1 MLLLKTTFH
10 LRNDLQWDDV
20 YNKCIFPWINGSENK
35 TTRQKN
41 YAGLLRVL
49 PRNLNFSEKKE
60 NTFSFGGDSLSYST
74 FSFKKE
80 DYLGFDFIYSNLNR
94 KWNVRIVLKRNAKYV
109 YCCVSVSCEVMQKNG
124 IPDISKP
131 RIIDYLLNYQDGTGD
146 NGIDIKNDAHF
157 ISNVDSQSAINILN
171 GKGKNKLPI
180 VYLSCHERHALRPKD
195 VAKSLY
201 GIAHVYAE
209 RDKYLSERIALD
221 VKTRFPR
228 GGEIAI
234 CYPTHAPLI
243 INRKDDATWDKKPE
257 ILTQD
262 IFRKILRQNIAT
274 KAEFSWDDYQAAY
287 TAYLRE
293 IAEKE
298 RQSIAISKATNEELQ
313 AKLQETDLRYR
324 KQLDDIE
331 KERNALKQ
339 EQDAFVA
346 AFDDENKELKSNIER
361 LQKEVKELKQ
371 QLLDEKNARE
381 AAESNIKAL
390 KLKTGP
396 SFALNVPSEPEKYDD
411 EYVNHIICA
420 LKMALPKGKGKNAS
434 NKQRNLDV
442 WQAILD
448 ANPDAVKRYDQYCS
462 EKDELVALAKRE
474 ELKTP
479 KGQRL
484 LKKFNLVFSKKQN
497 NHGDIGYEKDDRYKA
512 AESSSGS
519 DSGSGGENGASAFE
533 RALFCSHK

>member
-10 LRNDLQWDDV
+10 LRSDLQWDDV

-49 PRNLNFSEKKE
+49 PRNINFKDKVE
-60 NTFSFGGDSLSYST
+60 NSFSFGGDSLSYSA

-80 DYLGFDFIYSNLNR
+80 DYLGFDFVYLNLSR
-94 KWNVRIVLKRNAKYV
+94 KWNVRIVLKRNTKYV
-109 YCCVSVSCEVMQKNG
+109 YCCVSVSCEVEQKAG
-124 IPDISKP
+124 IPSISKP
-131 RIIDYLLNYQDGTGD
+131 RIIDYLLKFQDGTGD
-146 NGIDIKNDAHF
+146 NGIDITNEAHFVNDA
-157 ISNVDSQSAINILN
+157 DSHDAINILK
-171 GKGKNKLPI
+171 GKGRNKLPI
-180 VYLSCHERHALRPKD
+180 VYLSCYEHHALRPKE
-195 VAKSLY
+195 VARSLY

-209 RDKYLSERIALD
+209 RDKHLSERIALE

-234 CYPTHAPLI
+234 CYPTHTPLI
-243 INRKDDATWDKKPE
+243 INRKDDVTWNKKPE
-257 ILTQD
+257 VLTQD

-293 IAEKE
+293 AAEKE
-298 RQSIAISKATNEELQ
+298 RRSIEISKASNEELQ
-313 AKLQETDLRYR
+313 AKLQETDQRYR

-346 AFDDENKELKSNIER
+346 TFDDENKELRLNIES
-361 LQKEVKELKQ
+361 LQNEVKELKQ
-371 QLLDEKNARE
+371 QLLDEQNARN
-381 AAESNIKAL
+381 AAENNIKAL
-390 KLKTGP
+390 KQKAGP
-396 SFALNVPSEPEKYDD
+396 SFALNIPEESEKYDD

-420 LKMALPKGKGKNAS
+420 LKMALSNGKGKNAS

-448 ANPDAVKRYDQYCS
+448 ANPEAIKKYEQYC
-462 EKDELVALAKRE
+462 EDKDEIIALAKQE
-474 ELKTP
+474 GLKSP
-479 KGQRL
+479 KGQKL
-484 LKKFNLVFSKKQN
+484 MKKFNLEFLKKGN
-497 NHGDIGYEKDDRYKA
+497 NHGKICYLNDDRYIA
-512 AESSSGS
+512 TESSSGS
-519 DSGSGGENGASAFE
+519 DSKSGGENGAAAFE

>member
-10 LRNDLQWDDV
+10 LRSDLQWDDV
-20 YNKCIFPWINGSENK
+20 YNKCVYPWINGSENRS
-35 TTRQKN
+35 TRQKN

-49 PRNLNFSEKKE
+49 PRNINFKGKAE
-60 NTFSFGGDSLSYST
+60 NSFSFGGDSLSYST

-94 KWNVRIVLKRNAKYV
+94 KWNVRIVFKRNAKYV
-109 YCCVSVSCEVMQKNG
+109 YCCVSVSCEVLQKNS

-131 RIIDYLLNYQDGTGD
+131 KIIDYLLKFQDGTGD
-146 NGIDIKNDAHF
+146 NGIDITNEAHF
-157 ISNVDSQSAINILN
+157 ISDAESQAAINILK
-171 GKGKNKLPI
+171 GKGRNKLPI
-180 VYLSCHERHALRPKD
+180 VYLSCHERHALRPKK

-234 CYPTHAPLI
+234 CYPTHTPLI
-243 INRKDDATWDKKPE
+243 INRKDDATWNKKPDV
-257 ILTQD
+257 LTQD

-274 KAEFSWDDYQAAY
+274 KAEFSWDDYQSAY

-293 IAEKE
+293 STEKE
-298 RQSIAISKATNEELQ
+298 RLSFESSKATNEELRS
-313 AKLQETDLRYR
+313 KLKEAEQRHLQQV
-324 KQLDDIE
+324 KNLE
-331 KERNALKQ
+331 KER
-339 EQDAFVA
+339 DAA
-346 AFDDENKELKSNIER
+346 KDELNTYLGQFDDENKELKSNNDS
-361 LQKEVKELKQ
+361 LQDQVKNLKQ

-381 AAESNIKAL
+381 AAENNIKAL

-396 SFALNVPSEPEKYDD
+396 SFALSIPTEPEKYDN

-420 LKMALPKGKGKNAS
+420 LKMALPKGKGKNSS
-434 NKQRNLDV
+434 NRQRNLDV

-448 ANPDAVKRYDQYCS
+448 ANPDAIRKYEQYCDDR
-462 EKDELVALAKRE
+462 DEIVALAKQE
-474 ELKTP
+474 NLNST
-479 KGQRL
+479 KGQKL
-484 LKKFNLVFSKKQN
+484 LKRFGLEFSKKGN
-497 NHGDIGYEKDDRYKA
+497 NHGKICYKDDDRYIA
-512 AESSSGS
+512 TESSSGS
-519 DSGSGGENGASAFE
+519 DSKSGGENGASAFE

>member
-10 LRNDLQWDDV
+10 LRADLQWDDV
-20 YNKCIFPWINGSENK
+20 YNKCIYPWINGSENRSTK
-35 TTRQKN
+35 QKN

-49 PRNLNFSEKKE
+49 PRTLCLEEKSE
-60 NTFSFGGDSLSYST
+60 NVFYFGGDSLSYSS

-80 DYLGFDFIYSNLNR
+80 DYLGFDFIYLNLSR
-94 KWNVRIVLKRNAKYV
+94 KWNVRIVLKRNAKFV
-109 YCCVSVSCEVMQKNG
+109 YCCVSVSCEVEQKTG
-124 IPDISKP
+124 IPSISKP
-131 RIIDYLLNYQDGTGD
+131 KIIDYLLKFQDGTGD
-146 NGIDIKNDAHF
+146 NGIDITDEAHF
-157 ISNVDSQSAINILN
+157 INDVDSQNAINILK
-171 GKGKNKLPI
+171 GKGRNKLPI

-234 CYPTHAPLI
+234 CYPTHSPLI
-243 INRKDDATWDKKPE
+243 INRKDDVTWNKKPE
-257 ILTQD
+257 VLTQD
-262 IFRKILRQNIAT
+262 IFLKILRQNIAT
-274 KAEFSWDDYQAAY
+274 KAEFSWDDYQSAY

-293 IAEKE
+293 AAEKE
-298 RQSIAISKATNEELQ
+298 RQSIVISKATNEELQ
-313 AKLQETDLRYR
+313 AKLKETDQRYR

-346 AFDDENKELKSNIER
+346 TFDDENKELKSNIEN
-361 LQKEVKELKQ
+361 LQKEIKELKQ

-381 AAESNIKAL
+381 AAENNIKAL
-390 KLKTGP
+390 KQKTGP
-396 SFALNVPSEPEKYDD
+396 SFALNVPREPEKYDD
-411 EYVNHIICA
+411 EYINHIICA

-448 ANPDAVKRYDQYCS
+448 ANPDAIRKYEQYCAD
-462 EKDELVALAKRE
+462 KDEVVALAKRE
-474 ELKTP
+474 ALKSP
-479 KGQRL
+479 KGQKL

-497 NHGDIGYEKDDRYKA
+497 NHGDIGYENDDRYKA
-512 AESSSGS
+512 TESSSGS